1 MDRLDKLIDLFESS
15 ENIYILNELKLLK
28 TEINT
33 LVVDTQIETLKNLKK
48 ELISKI

>member
-1 MDRLDKLIDLFESS
+1 MDRLEKLIDLFESS
-15 ENIYILNELKLLK
+15 ENVYILNELKLLK

-33 LVVDTQIETLKNLKK
+33 LVLDTQIETLKNLKK

>member
-1 MDRLDKLIDLFESS
+1 MDRLDKLIDLFELS
-15 ENIYILNELKLLK
+15 ENVYILNELKLLK

>member
-15 ENIYILNELKLLK
+15 ENVYVSNELKLLK

-33 LVVDTQIETLKNLKK
+33 LVIDTQIETLKNLKK

>member
-1 MDRLDKLIDLFESS
+1 MDRLEKLIDLFESS
-15 ENIYILNELKLLK
+15 ENVYILNELKLLK

>member
-15 ENIYILNELKLLK
+15 ENVYILNELKLLK